1 MLEAREYCLEV
12 HVIQVGVVKEP
23 EKGGEERENGNE
35 CPTAILATA
44 SISRLRFPRSE
55 MSKAISFSPLWLN
68 SC

>member
-1 MLEAREYCLEV
+1 M
-12 HVIQVGVVKEP
+12 QVGVVKEP

-35 CPTAILATA
+35 CPTAIVATE
-44 SISRLRFPRSE
+44 SISRLRLPRSE